1 VTFQKP
7 TGSTSTA
14 SFRVVGTASFPS
26 DFGLGGLGTGAA
38 LTFAGYLHA
47 LCPPGPEQ
55 TSCLSAY
62 RANEQVVVAVK
73 TAPGAAGRADIA
85 RYVHAGAHL
94 PDTPV
99 SLVNFGEA
107 VNFPLILGF
116 VLALFGAAT
125 LLHLLVVS
133 VARRRHEIGL
143 LKSLG
148 FVKGQVGATVCWQAS
163 TVALVGIIVGIPLG
177 VAVGQAVWRTFATNL
192 GAVPVSVVPV
202 EVVAALGVG
211 VLVVANLLA
220 VAPAVVAARSKT
232 TAQLLRAL

>member
-1 VTFQKP
+1 M
-7 TGSTSTA
+7 SE
-14 SFRVVGTASFPS
+14 R
-26 DFGLGGLGTGAA
+26 L
-38 LTFAGYLHA
+38 
-47 LCPPGPEQ
+47 
-55 TSCLSAY
+55 
-62 RANEQVVVAVK
+62 RANEQFVVVVN
-73 TAPGAAGRADIA
+73 TAPGAVGRADIA
-85 RYVHAGAHL
+85 RYVRADPGIAHL

-143 LKSLG
+143 LKALG

-177 VAVGQAVWRTFATNL
+177 VALGQCRVAGLRHQSGCRTRIRRAGRGGGRLGWVCSWCPICWPWRRL
-192 GAVPVSVVPV
+192 
-202 EVVAALGVG
+202 
-211 VLVVANLLA
+211 
-220 VAPAVVAARSKT
+220 
-232 TAQLLRAL
+232 